1 MQEVKM
7 VTATFQG
14 GWGEDICDELKIF
27 VKEKDDYSRK
37 SYWCRPESKKSMT
50 EDQWKEFIETEE
62 FAKMSYYGAQAV
74 TMQYED
80 FIDVKF
86 AMKDESRLRSDSV
99 FKIKVS
105 PPQVDLFN
113 MIEAH
118 TALMNKQFEQLSK
131 FSSHQFN
138 EKCNV
143 PNYDTS
149 MQLINQILLLEDC
162 CSDYL
167 QQALKRGWRIIAVS
181 PQPDQRRPDYILGR
195 HSDNPTE
202 DALRT
207 LDYNQGEIGL

>member
-37 SYWCRPESKKSMT
+37 SYWNRPESRKSMT
-50 EDQWKEFIETEE
+50 EDLWKEFIETEE

-99 FKIKVS
+99 FKLKVS
-105 PPQVDLFN
+105 PPQADIFD

-118 TALMNKQFEQLSK
+118 MALMSKQFEQLSK
-131 FSSHQFN
+131 FSSQQFN

-167 QQALKRGWRIIAVS
+167 QQALSEGWRIIAIS
-181 PQPDQRRPDYILGR
+181 PQPNQRRPDYILGR
-195 HSDNPTE
+195 HTDNPTTS
-202 DALRT
+202 ALRS
-207 LDYNQGEIGL
+207 LEK

>member
-7 VTATFQG
+7 VVAKFQG

-27 VKEKDDYSRK
+27 IKEQDDYGRK
-37 SYWCRPESKKSMT
+37 SYWSRPESKNSMT

-62 FAKMSYYGAQAV
+62 FAKMPYYGAQTV

-86 AMKDESRLRSDSV
+86 AMKDETRLRSDSV

-105 PPQVDLFN
+105 PPQADLFD

-118 TALMNKQFEQLSK
+118 TALMNKQFEQLTK
-131 FSSHQFN
+131 FSTQQFN

-162 CSDYL
+162 CSDHL
-167 QQALKRGWRIIAVS
+167 QLALSEGWRIVAIS
-181 PQPDQRRPDYILGR
+181 PQPNQRRPDYILGR
-195 HSDNPTE
+195 HTDNPTTS
-202 DALRT
+202 ALRS
-207 LDYNQGEIGL
+207 LGW

>member
-1 MQEVKM
+1 MQEVKI
-7 VTATFQG
+7 VVAKFQG

-27 VKEKDDYSRK
+27 TKEYDDFSRK
-37 SYWCRPESKKSMT
+37 SYWSRPESKNSLT

-62 FAKMSYYGAQAV
+62 FAKMPYYGAQTV

-99 FKIKVS
+99 FKLKVS
-105 PPQVDLFN
+105 PPQADIFC

-131 FSSHQFN
+131 FSTQQFN

-149 MQLINQILLLEDC
+149 MQSINQILLLEDC

-167 QQALKRGWRIIAVS
+167 QLALSEGWRIVATS
-181 PQPDQRRPDYILGR
+181 PQPNQRRPDYILGR
-195 HSDNPTE
+195 HTDNPTTS
-202 DALRT
+202 ALRR
-207 LDYNQGEIGL
+207 LEL

>member
-7 VTATFQG
+7 VSATFQG
-14 GWGEDICDELKIF
+14 GWGEDLCDELKIF
-27 VKEKDDYSRK
+27 VKEKDDYCPKSFWSR
-37 SYWCRPESKKSMT
+37 PASKNSMT

-62 FAKMSYYGAQAV
+62 FEKMQYYGAQTV

-99 FKIKVS
+99 FKLKVS
-105 PPQVDLFN
+105 PPQADIFG

-118 TALMNKQFEQLSK
+118 TALLNKQFEQLTK
-131 FSSHQFN
+131 FSSQQFN
-138 EKCNV
+138 EKCNM

-162 CSDYL
+162 CTDYL
-167 QQALKRGWRIIAVS
+167 QLSLSEGWRIIAIS

-195 HSDNPTE
+195 HTDNPTTS
-202 DALRT
+202 ALRS
-207 LDYNQGEIGL
+207 LER

>member
-14 GWGEDICDELKIF
+14 AWGEDICDELKIF
-27 VKEKDDYSRK
+27 VKEQDDYSRK
-37 SYWCRPESKKSMT
+37 SYWNRPESRKSMT

-86 AMKDESRLRSDSV
+86 AMNDEFRLRSDSV

-131 FSSHQFN
+131 FSSQQFN

-162 CSDYL
+162 CADYL
-167 QQALKRGWRIIAVS
+167 QLALNDGWRIIAIS

-195 HSDNPTE
+195 HSDNPTTS
-202 DALRT
+202 ALRKLET
-207 LDYNQGEIGL
+207 

>member
-7 VTATFQG
+7 VSATFQG
-14 GWGEDICDELKIF
+14 GWGEDLCDELKIF
-27 VKEKDDYSRK
+27 VKERDDYSRR
-37 SYWCRPESKKSMT
+37 SFWCKPESKKSMT

-62 FAKMSYYGAQAV
+62 FAKMQYYGAQTV

-99 FKIKVS
+99 FKLKVS
-105 PPQVDLFN
+105 PPQADIFG

-118 TALMNKQFEQLSK
+118 TALLNKQFEQLAK
-131 FSSHQFN
+131 FSSQQFN

-167 QQALKRGWRIIAVS
+167 QLALSDGWRIIAIS

-195 HSDNPTE
+195 HTDNPTTS
-202 DALRT
+202 ALRS
-207 LDYNQGEIGL
+207 LER

>member
-7 VTATFQG
+7 VSATFQG
-14 GWGEDICDELKIF
+14 GWGEDFCDELKIF
-27 VKEKDDYSRK
+27 VNEKDDYSRK
-37 SYWCRPESKKSMT
+37 SFWFRPESKKSMT

-62 FAKMSYYGAQAV
+62 FAKMQYYGAQTV

-99 FKIKVS
+99 FKLKVS
-105 PPQVDLFN
+105 PPQADIFG

-118 TALMNKQFEQLSK
+118 TALLNKQFEQLAK
-131 FSSHQFN
+131 FSSQQFN

-162 CSDYL
+162 CTDYL
-167 QQALKRGWRIIAVS
+167 QLAISDGWRIIAIS

-195 HSDNPTE
+195 HTDNPTTS
-202 DALRT
+202 ALRS
-207 LDYNQGEIGL
+207 LER